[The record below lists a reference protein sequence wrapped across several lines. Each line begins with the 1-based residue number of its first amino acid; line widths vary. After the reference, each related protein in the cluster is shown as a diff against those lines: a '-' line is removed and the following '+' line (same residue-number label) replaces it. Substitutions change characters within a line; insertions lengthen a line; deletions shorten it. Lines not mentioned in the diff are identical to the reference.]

1 MAVTSCLLIWQEV
14 FSLQRRL
21 SCAYFFFFL
30 SNSYAALHISC
41 THLHSNEEERRIPF
55 SLSPLWD
62 LVSVDLFDPDL
73 SEQYE
78 VIPHGGFDWPHFRR

>member
-30 SNSYAALHISC
+30 RNSYAALHISC
-41 THLHSNEEERRIPF
+41 THLHPNEEERRIPF

-78 VIPHGGFDWPHFRR
+78 VIPHGGFDWPHFMR